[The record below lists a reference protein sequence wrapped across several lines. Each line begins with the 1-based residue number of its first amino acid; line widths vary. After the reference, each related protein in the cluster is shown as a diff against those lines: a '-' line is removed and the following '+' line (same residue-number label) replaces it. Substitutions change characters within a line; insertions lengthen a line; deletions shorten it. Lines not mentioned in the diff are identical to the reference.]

1 MGNYVS
7 RRLYVSSC
15 ATLVQC
21 VFKQRHRNLHVKN
34 YTLPLL
40 YSKRS
45 GRKEPTKPSK
55 APFCR
60 FCRFIFAQSGRQIA
74 GLWVDVVADNWSAAG
89 FFGAHGEPMRV
100 HQRTKAPFHLRLIF
114 QLRPP
119 LSVDISHCEP
129 AFQFRIFNAFPN
141 QFCRIDWSG
150 LGCGV
155 NPACVSFEVVRPT
168 NCHRDRFRRH
178 ASRATGR
185 KMQDERYPRH

>member
-1 MGNYVS
+1 MGNYLSRRLHVS
-7 RRLYVSSC
+7 RR
-15 ATLVQC
+15 ATLVQS
-21 VFKQRHRNLHVKN
+21 VFNNDRRNLHVKN

-100 HQRTKAPFHLRLIF
+100 HQRIEAPLYFSLI
-114 QLRPP
+114 L
-119 LSVDISHCEP
+119 
-129 AFQFRIFNAFPN
+129 
-141 QFCRIDWSG
+141 
-150 LGCGV
+150 
-155 NPACVSFEVVRPT
+155 
-168 NCHRDRFRRH
+168 
-178 ASRATGR
+178 
-185 KMQDERYPRH
+185 